1 MAAGMKREQ
10 GGRDAVV
17 QPEKAVDAGPVA
29 GRAILFFRLTVFV
42 AGLSWLVAI
51 AALPYL
57 PETIPVHWNVYGG
70 ADGFADRLTGAF
82 GLPIIITLT
91 TILLVILPRF
101 DRIRV
106 SFDDARDIY
115 AMVLFATV
123 SLLLGIEGT
132 TLLSS
137 AGMGLPLTVVFPML
151 LGFFF
156 IVVGSLMPHIRRNTT
171 IGIRLPWT
179 IRDETIWKKT
189 HEHGGP
195 VFVLAGV
202 LIVLGSA
209 TAGTLA
215 MPLAFGILVIAVL
228 YITVWSYRLAR
239 AGTAGGME

>member
-1 MAAGMKREQ
+1 
-10 GGRDAVV
+10 
-17 QPEKAVDAGPVA
+17 
-29 GRAILFFRLTVFV
+29 
-42 AGLSWLVAI
+42 
-51 AALPYL
+51 
-57 PETIPVHWNVYGG
+57 
-70 ADGFADRLTGAF
+70 
-82 GLPIIITLT
+82 
-91 TILLVILPRF
+91 
-101 DRIRV
+101 
-106 SFDDARDIY
+106 
-115 AMVLFATV
+115 
-123 SLLLGIEGT
+123 
-132 TLLSS
+132 
-137 AGMGLPLTVVFPML
+137 MGLPLTVVFPML